1 MSSTTATA
9 HVGPSSGS
17 NGKIDPLNSVLVD
30 KRPIVVTGPSGS
42 GKSTLIQRLFASH
55 PTTFGFSVS
64 HTTRRPRPGEEDGVA
79 YNFVDRSTMEKM
91 IQDNQFIEHAEF
103 AGNLYGTSVQ
113 AVQDVEDHGK
123 ICILDI
129 ELNGV
134 RQVKA
139 SRQLH
144 PRFVL
149 IQPKDLTVLED
160 RLRSR
165 ATESESDLQK
175 RLQAARRD
183 WDVAHQPGLFDKIV
197 INDRLEDAYQD
208 LHQYIFGNQHGSCQ

>member
-1 MSSTTATA
+1 MSTT
-9 HVGPSSGS
+9 S
-17 NGKIDPLNSVLVD
+17 NVLIPLD

-42 GKSTLIQRLFASH
+42 GKSTLIQKLFASH

-64 HTTRRPRPGEEDGVA
+64 HTTRRPRPGEEDGIA
-79 YNFVDRSTMEKM
+79 YYFVDRSTMEKM
-91 IQDNQFIEHAEF
+91 IQDKQFIEHAEF

-134 RQVKA
+134 RQVKE
-139 SRQLH
+139 SPQLH

-160 RLRSR
+160 RLRGR

-175 RLQAARRD
+175 RLQAARVD
-183 WDVAHQPGLFDKIV
+183 WEAAHQPGLFDKIV
-197 INDRLEDAYQD
+197 INDRLEDAYRD
-208 LHQYIFGNQHGSCQ
+208 LHQYIFGDPE

>member
-1 MSSTTATA
+1 MSQFFDNIRSEVV
-9 HVGPSSGS
+9 HSR
-17 NGKIDPLNSVLVD
+17 
-30 KRPIVVTGPSGS
+30 RPIVVTGPSGS
-42 GKSTLIQRLFASH
+42 GKSTLIQKLFADH
-55 PTTFGFSVS
+55 PSTFGFSVS
-64 HTTRRPRPGEEDGVA
+64 HTTRQPRPGEEDGIA
-79 YNFVDRSTMEKM
+79 YFFVDRSTMEQM
-91 IQDNQFIEHAEF
+91 IHENKFLEHAEF
-103 AGNLYGTSVQ
+103 AGNLYGTSIQ
-113 AVQDVEDHGK
+113 TVQDVEKQGK

-139 SRQLH
+139 SSQLH

-165 ATESESDLQK
+165 ATESEADLQK

-183 WDVAHQPGLFDKIV
+183 WEVAHQPGLFDKII
-197 INDRLEDAYQD
+197 INDRLEDAYRD
-208 LHQYIFGNQHGSCQ
+208 LHQYIFGDQSC

>member
-1 MSSTTATA
+1 MSQFFDNIRSEVV
-9 HVGPSSGS
+9 HSR
-17 NGKIDPLNSVLVD
+17 
-30 KRPIVVTGPSGS
+30 RPIVVTGPSGS
-42 GKSTLIQRLFASH
+42 GKSTLIQKLFADH
-55 PTTFGFSVS
+55 PSTFGFSVS
-64 HTTRRPRPGEEDGVA
+64 HTTRQPRPGEEDGIA
-79 YNFVDRSTMEKM
+79 YFFVDRSTMEQM
-91 IQDNQFIEHAEF
+91 IRENKFLEHAEF
-103 AGNLYGTSVQ
+103 AGNLYGTSIQ
-113 AVQDVEDHGK
+113 TVQDVEKQGK

-139 SRQLH
+139 SSQLH

-165 ATESESDLQK
+165 ATESEADLQK

-183 WDVAHQPGLFDKIV
+183 WEVAHQPGLFDKII
-197 INDRLEDAYQD
+197 INDRLEDAYRD
-208 LHQYIFGNQHGSCQ
+208 LHQYIFGDQSC